1 MYSLQWLKIELKI
14 FSNRK
19 IQILLREPNGDTYFR
34 VWIQL
39 LIIAVECNRNGKLV
53 IGNNKPMTIENFSKI
68 MGKSKK
74 KIEKIIQKFL
84 ELNML
89 IVEDGAY
96 KIKNWDKYQ
105 SIEPY
110 EKYKEQNRIRQQKYR
125 EKLKSEKEESNV
137 TITLDNT
144 QEENKIKNIL
154 NKEGNENRSGFRK
167 CEFCNKK
174 LKPVGLSYLYAN
186 VNHDMVEYERCDC
199 SEAIAFWKQYDSKQ
213 NEKEKQRKY
222 REIINKIYKDGC
234 IKKKLKYCNFLNFDR
249 FKDNQESLTT
259 LIKYTH
265 LCTENKVKDGII
277 IYGSIG
283 YENTHLAASIANEI
297 IRNKKIALLER
308 TSSITDR
315 IKESF
320 NKTVTTESEI
330 MELYSNVD
338 MLIIDDF
345 GSETISKW
353 ALERLYRI
361 INNRYENELPIVITT
376 RYTRE
381 ELMEK
386 IAIENRK
393 LAEEFIQ
400 ILYKMCYGISL
411 IKNDRNAKEKA
422 SKSDKTKC

>member
-1 MYSLQWLKIELKI
+1 MDLENVNFK
-14 FSNRK
+14 
-19 IQILLREPNGDTYFR
+19 
-34 VWIQL
+34 
-39 LIIAVECNRNGKLV
+39 V
-53 IGNNKPMTIENFSKI
+53 ITNE
-68 MGKSKK
+68 
-74 KIEKIIQKFL
+74 
-84 ELNML
+84 
-89 IVEDGAY
+89 GA
-96 KIKNWDKYQ
+96 
-105 SIEPY
+105 
-110 EKYKEQNRIRQQKYR
+110 
-125 EKLKSEKEESNV
+125 
-137 TITLDNT
+137 
-144 QEENKIKNIL
+144 
-154 NKEGNENRSGFRK
+154 K
-167 CEFCNKK
+167 CGFCNKK

-222 REIINKIYKDGC
+222 REIINKIYKEGY
-234 IKKKLKYCNFLNFDR
+234 IKRKLKYCDFVNFNINE
-249 FKDNQESLTT
+249 DNQEALTT

-330 MELYSNVD
+330 MELYSNVN

-353 ALERLYRI
+353 ALEKLYRI

-400 ILYKMCYGISL
+400 ILYKMCYGILL

>member
-19 IQILLREPNGDTYFR
+19 IQILLREPDGDTYFR
-34 VWIQL
+34 AWIQL

-154 NKEGNENRSGFRK
+154 NKERDENRSGFRK
-167 CEFCNKK
+167 CEF
-174 LKPVGLSYLYAN
+174 
-186 VNHDMVEYERCDC
+186 
-199 SEAIAFWKQYDSKQ
+199 
-213 NEKEKQRKY
+213 
-222 REIINKIYKDGC
+222 
-234 IKKKLKYCNFLNFDR
+234 
-249 FKDNQESLTT
+249 
-259 LIKYTH
+259 
-265 LCTENKVKDGII
+265 
-277 IYGSIG
+277 
-283 YENTHLAASIANEI
+283 
-297 IRNKKIALLER
+297 
-308 TSSITDR
+308 
-315 IKESF
+315 
-320 NKTVTTESEI
+320 
-330 MELYSNVD
+330 
-338 MLIIDDF
+338 
-345 GSETISKW
+345 
-353 ALERLYRI
+353 
-361 INNRYENELPIVITT
+361 
-376 RYTRE
+376 
-381 ELMEK
+381 
-386 IAIENRK
+386 
-393 LAEEFIQ
+393 
-400 ILYKMCYGISL
+400 
-411 IKNDRNAKEKA
+411 
-422 SKSDKTKC
+422 

>member
-19 IQILLREPNGDTYFR
+19 IQILLREPDGDTYFR

-137 TITLDNT
+137 TIMLDNT

-154 NKEGNENRSGFRK
+154 NKEGDENRSRFRK
-167 CEFCNKK
+167 CKF
-174 LKPVGLSYLYAN
+174 
-186 VNHDMVEYERCDC
+186 
-199 SEAIAFWKQYDSKQ
+199 
-213 NEKEKQRKY
+213 
-222 REIINKIYKDGC
+222 
-234 IKKKLKYCNFLNFDR
+234 
-249 FKDNQESLTT
+249 
-259 LIKYTH
+259 
-265 LCTENKVKDGII
+265 
-277 IYGSIG
+277 
-283 YENTHLAASIANEI
+283 
-297 IRNKKIALLER
+297 
-308 TSSITDR
+308 
-315 IKESF
+315 
-320 NKTVTTESEI
+320 
-330 MELYSNVD
+330 
-338 MLIIDDF
+338 
-345 GSETISKW
+345 
-353 ALERLYRI
+353 
-361 INNRYENELPIVITT
+361 
-376 RYTRE
+376 
-381 ELMEK
+381 
-386 IAIENRK
+386 
-393 LAEEFIQ
+393 
-400 ILYKMCYGISL
+400 
-411 IKNDRNAKEKA
+411 
-422 SKSDKTKC
+422 